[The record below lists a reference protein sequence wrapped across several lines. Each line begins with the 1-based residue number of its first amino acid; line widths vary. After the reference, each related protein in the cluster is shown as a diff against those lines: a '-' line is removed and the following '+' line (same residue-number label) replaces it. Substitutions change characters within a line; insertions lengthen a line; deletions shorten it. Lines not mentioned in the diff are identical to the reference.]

1 MKKKVLLLG
10 IGYGVVGLILIVL
23 SFFIGKPEGNLN
35 IKIKTASCVMPMA
48 YKVYGNPDVED
59 GKYYLAKLI
68 FENKGKGSVKNLQIS
83 YRVPDYIDWT
93 TPQSYPE
100 LLPGQTMVAL
110 YYPKFPQ
117 KILKVLNETT
127 SSVEIK
133 IKYNDGKEK
142 REEIKRANFQI
153 RGRNELVYTD
163 IPEEEINDIRDMYR
177 NVNLLACFVTP
188 EDPVI
193 KYFTQQL
200 QQKIL
205 KGTIAGVSNNPKEVL
220 RFMEAIYDFEVA
232 EGLVYGGTLGL
243 PEKINGHYSMVQH
256 IRLPREVITGGA
268 GLCVELSTLFCS
280 IALSAGL
287 QCGIFV
293 TSQHAFPAIIAGGQ
307 IIPLE
312 ATGIGG
318 EGIGGRMDFKKALN
332 TGMKEMQLFSQ
343 GYPSQIGT
351 PIAFL
356 NIGTL
361 QGQGLRPP
369 DLQDDF
375 NLRKKIDELFKK
387 VEQPSGYGQQGSRT
401 NYGGRQ
407 NNYRQSSPAPAPR
420 GNYVQ
425 YTDPNGLFS
434 FSYPQGWQTAPYP
447 NPYLPY
453 LVVLAAPPTMD
464 RDVEV
469 YVLNGVPDPQQAFM
483 QIYNALT
490 QMGTRIQYQPAGTVT
505 IGRRNYMRF
514 AGMSTSRY
522 GTVYWT
528 GYFTRSSTGVIG
540 FVLGSKSS
548 NLSLPDLITIKNSF
562 RVMR

>member
-1 MKKKVLLLG
+1 MRKKVLLLG
-10 IGYGVVGLILIVL
+10 IGYGAIGLILIAL
-23 SFFIGKPEGNLN
+23 SFFIGKPKGDLN
-35 IKIKTASCVMPMA
+35 IKIKTAPCVMPMA
-48 YKVYGNPDVED
+48 YKVYGNPEVED
-59 GKYYLAKLI
+59 GKYYLAKIVL
-68 FENKGKGSVKNLQIS
+68 ENTGKGSISNLQIS

-93 TPQSYPE
+93 TPQTYSE
-100 LLPGQTMVAL
+100 LLPGQTTVDL
-110 YYPKFPQ
+110 FYPKFPS
-117 KILKVLNETT
+117 KILNILNETT

-193 KYFTQQL
+193 KYLTQQI
-200 QQKIL
+200 QQKVL
-205 KGTIAGVSNNPKEVL
+205 KGTVAGVQNSTEEIL
-220 RFMEAIYDFEVA
+220 RFMKAIYDFEVA

-280 IALSAGL
+280 IAMSAGL

-343 GYPSQIGT
+343 GVPSQIGT

-356 NIGTL
+356 NIGKL
-361 QGQGLRPP
+361 QGEGLRPP

-387 VEQPSGYGQQGSRT
+387 VQQP
-401 NYGGRQ
+401 
-407 NNYRQSSPAPAPR
+407 NNYTR
-420 GNYVQ
+420 GNRRANFNQQRKVPHTFNRHTNQYLT
-425 YTDPNGLFS
+425 YTDPNGLFT
-434 FSYPQGWQTAPYP
+434 FSYPQYWQIAQYP
-447 NPYLPY
+447 NPYLPS
-453 LVVLAAPPTMD
+453 LVVLAAPQTMD
-464 RDVEV
+464 KDVEV
-469 YVLNGVPDPQQAFM
+469 YVLNGIFDPQQAFM
-483 QIYNALT
+483 QIYNTLT
-490 QMGTRIQYQPAGTVT
+490 QMGTRIQYQPAGTVN
-505 IGRRNYMRF
+505 INGKNYTRI
-514 AGMSTSRY
+514 AGMSTSQY

-528 GYFTRSSTGVIG
+528 AYFTTSSTGIIG
-540 FVLGSKSS
+540 FVIGSKSS
-548 NLSLPDLITIKNSF
+548 RLDTPDLITIKNSF